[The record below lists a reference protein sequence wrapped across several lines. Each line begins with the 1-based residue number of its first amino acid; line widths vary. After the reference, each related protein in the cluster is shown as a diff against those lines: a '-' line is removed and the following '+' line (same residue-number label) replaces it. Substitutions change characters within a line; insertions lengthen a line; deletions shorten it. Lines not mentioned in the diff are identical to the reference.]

1 MAELY
6 AEGATP
12 TGVAKGVAWFA
23 RATVVATFVLII
35 AGGLVTSRDAGLAV
49 PDWPLSFGTLN
60 PPNWWQIDNVRTEHG
75 HRLIAGSVAL
85 LTLALAWVVR
95 RSTASLAVRRLTA
108 FAAGLVLFQ
117 ALLGGLRVLHLSV
130 DLAMV
135 HALTGQL
142 FLCVVVGVATLSSP
156 AWPQASTEASTSGD
170 VRRGAWIL
178 ALVLLQ
184 LVIGILVRHY
194 GPAVRP
200 LLGSHLFQVH
210 VAIALVVTWLA
221 GRNRAAARGAV
232 RPGAARRASVL
243 LNLLSLQL
251 ALGLATFAVTD
262 TMGYDRQATA
272 AESWIPT
279 FHVAV
284 GAGVLATA
292 ARSLLYAWAGNR
304 PATSGLGAAK
314 VTQ

>member
-1 MAELY
+1 MAEPLRSR
-6 AEGATP
+6 GAPRSVT
-12 TGVAKGVAWFA
+12 WFA

-95 RSTASLAVRRLTA
+95 RSTAAPAVRRLTA

-156 AWPQASTEASTSGD
+156 SWPETSAEPCTLGD
-170 VRRGAWIL
+170 RRRGAWIFG
-178 ALVLLQ
+178 LVLLQ

-194 GPAVRP
+194 GPQVRP
-200 LLGSHLFQVH
+200 LLGSHLFHVH
-210 VAIALVVTWLA
+210 VALALGITWLA
-221 GRNRAAARGAV
+221 ARDRAVARATV
-232 RPGAARRASVL
+232 RPGAARRATLL
-243 LNLLSLQL
+243 LNLLYLQL

-262 TMGYDRQATA
+262 TMGYERQATA

-284 GAGVLATA
+284 GAAVLATA
-292 ARSLLYAWAGNR
+292 ARSLLYSWACSR
-304 PATSGLGAAK
+304 LAASSIGAAEA
-314 VTQ
+314 TR

>member
-1 MAELY
+1 MAEPQRSRE
-6 AEGATP
+6 APRPVT
-12 TGVAKGVAWFA
+12 WFA

-85 LTLALAWVVR
+85 LTLVLAWVVR
-95 RSTASLAVRRLTA
+95 RSTAAPEVRRLTA

-117 ALLGGLRVLHLSV
+117 ALLGGLRVLHLSL

-156 AWPQASTEASTSGD
+156 SWPETSAEPCTLGD
-170 VRRGAWIL
+170 MRRAGWIFGL
-178 ALVLLQ
+178 ALLQ

-194 GPAVRP
+194 GPQVRP
-200 LLGSHLFQVH
+200 LFGSHLFHVH
-210 VAIALVVTWLA
+210 VVLALGITWLA
-221 GRNRAAARGAV
+221 TRDRAVARATV
-232 RPGAARRASVL
+232 RPGAAQRAALL
-243 LNLLSLQL
+243 LNFLYLQL

-272 AESWIPT
+272 AEAWIPT

-284 GAGVLATA
+284 GAAVLATA
-292 ARSLLYAWAGNR
+292 ARSLLYSWAGSR
-304 PATSGLGAAK
+304 LVTSSIGAAE
-314 VTQ
+314 VTR

>member
-1 MAELY
+1 MADLRRSP
-6 AEGATP
+6 ASPKIVT
-12 TGVAKGVAWFA
+12 WLA
-23 RATVVATFVLII
+23 RATVAATFVLII

-60 PPNWWQIDNVRTEHG
+60 PPGWWQIANVRTEHG

-85 LTLALAWVVR
+85 LTLALAWVVH
-95 RSTASLAVRRLTA
+95 RSTSAAGVRRLTA
-108 FAAGLVLFQ
+108 VAAGLVLFQ

-142 FLCVVVGVATLSSP
+142 FLCVVVAVATLSSP
-156 AWPQASTEASTSGD
+156 SWPQASMEPCTTVD
-170 VRRGAWIL
+170 LRRGVWL
-178 ALVLLQ
+178 FALVLLQ

-194 GPAVRP
+194 GPEVRP
-200 LLGSHLFQVH
+200 LLGSHLFHVH
-210 VAIALVVTWLA
+210 VVLALAITWLA
-221 GRNRAAARGAV
+221 SRDRAAARTAV
-232 RPGAARRASVL
+232 RPGAARRATFV
-243 LNLLSLQL
+243 LNLLYLQL
-251 ALGLATFAVTD
+251 ALGLVTFAVTD

-284 GAGVLATA
+284 GAAVLATA
-292 ARSLLYAWAGNR
+292 ARSLLHAWAGSR
-304 PATSGLGAAK
+304 PALSSVGAAE
-314 VTQ
+314 VLR